1 MADCQ
6 PIEPF
11 AFNGEVDCSRP
22 RSGPPPTRGV
32 GDNST
37 GKYRWQPA
45 GEHSP
50 ALGQKRGVEIG
61 KRYLTAEHID
71 QLRQVVNP
79 RVPEELANLGGLPR
93 PSRCGVPRV
102 MRGGPESQPL
112 KTATTAADA
121 LSPFQNRT
129 RTLQLNC

>member
-22 RSGPPPTRGV
+22 CSGPPPSRGV
-32 GDNST
+32 DDNSA

-71 QLRQVVNP
+71 QLRQVVYP
-79 RVPEELANLGGLPR
+79 RVPEELANLGGLLR

-112 KTATTAADA
+112 KMATTAA
-121 LSPFQNRT
+121 
-129 RTLQLNC
+129 